1 MMGISSHSLKTC
13 LALCTFAILVA
24 GCTKVGPDYV
34 RPKTAVSQTWLEDG
48 DKRVKTEPAEYRNW
62 WKAFK
67 DPTLDRLIDSAYRE
81 NLTLRIAGARVLEAR
96 AQLGIAT
103 GQLYPQTQQATGSV
117 LKERASAGTPFAGS
131 SLASGKFGG
140 ISFWQDQVGLTANW
154 EIDFWGK
161 FRRAIESADAGLL
174 ASIAN
179 YDSTLVSL
187 TGDVANFYITIRT
200 LKRRLDIARHNV
212 QLQRESLQI
221 AEARFEGG
229 TTSQRDVEQARTVL
243 AGTQATIPIL
253 DTQLRQAKNALS
265 VLLGLPPDRLIEQL
279 QGKDD
284 IPAPPAQVAV
294 GIPVDLLRRR
304 PDVVAAE
311 YNAAA
316 QCAQIGVSK
325 AQLYPALS
333 LSGSFGLL
341 SSDVGTAKLSDMFDW
356 RNRNGSIGPAVQWNI
371 FNYGQITNL
380 VRVQDARFQQLLITY
395 QNTVLSAQREVEDN
409 LIAFLRTQ
417 EQATFLKESA
427 EAALR
432 SLDLAVLQYREG
444 ITDFTTVLT
453 AQQSLLSAED
463 SLASARGNISLNLVG
478 VYRSLGGGWEIREGQ
493 DFVPA
498 ATREQME
505 KRTNWG
511 NLLTPPS
518 LPSEAPP
525 TPVEQQQKRLIRA
538 PDW

>member
-1 MMGISSHSLKTC
+1 M
-13 LALCTFAILVA
+13 
-24 GCTKVGPDYV
+24 
-34 RPKTAVSQTWLEDG
+34 
-48 DKRVKTEPAEYRNW
+48 
-62 WKAFK
+62 
-67 DPTLDRLIDSAYRE
+67 
-81 NLTLRIAGARVLEAR
+81 
-96 AQLGIAT
+96 
-103 GQLYPQTQQATGSV
+103 
-117 LKERASAGTPFAGS
+117 
-131 SLASGKFGG
+131 
-140 ISFWQDQVGLTANW
+140 
-154 EIDFWGK
+154 
-161 FRRAIESADAGLL
+161 
-174 ASIAN
+174 
-179 YDSTLVSL
+179 
-187 TGDVANFYITIRT
+187 
-200 LKRRLDIARHNV
+200 
-212 QLQRESLQI
+212 
-221 AEARFEGG
+221 
-229 TTSQRDVEQARTVL
+229 EQAKTVL

-253 DTQLRQAKNALS
+253 DTQLRQAKNGLS
-265 VLLGLPPDRLIEQL
+265 VLLGLPPNRLIEQL

-304 PDVVAAE
+304 PDIRAAE

-325 AQLYPALS
+325 AQLFPAFS
-333 LSGSFGLL
+333 LTGNFGML
-341 SSDVGTAKLSDMFDW
+341 SSDVGKNALGEMFNW
-356 RNRNGSIGPAVQWNI
+356 RNRQGTIGPSVQWNI

-417 EQATFLKESA
+417 EQAKFLRESA

-453 AQQSLLSAED
+453 AQQALLSAED
-463 SLASARGNISLNLVG
+463 SLANAMGNISLNLVG

-518 LPSEAPP
+518 EAPP
-525 TPVEQQQKRLIRA
+525 TPAEQQEKRLIRA

>member
-1 MMGISSHSLKTC
+1 MMGIGSNHLKTC
-13 LALCTFAILVA
+13 LVLFTFALLTV

-34 RPKTAVSQTWLEDG
+34 RPETAVSQTWLEAG

-62 WKAFK
+62 WKIFH
-67 DPTLDRLIDSAYRE
+67 DPTLDRLIDTAYRE

-96 AQLGIAT
+96 AQLGAT
-103 GQLYPQTQQATGSV
+103 VGNLFPQTQQATGSV
-117 LKERASAGTPFAGS
+117 LKERESAGTPISGTGIS
-131 SLASGKFGG
+131 SPRFGG
-140 ISFWQDQVGLTANW
+140 LSLWESQVGLTANW

-212 QLQRESLQI
+212 QIQRESLQI

-229 TTSQRDVEQARTVL
+229 TTSQRDVEQARTLL
-243 AGTQATIPIL
+243 AGTQATIPVL
-253 DTQLRQAKNALS
+253 DTQLRQAKNGLS
-265 VLLGLPPDRLIEQL
+265 VLLGLPPDRLIEPL
-279 QGKDD
+279 RGKDD
-284 IPAPPAQVAV
+284 IPAPLAQVAV

-325 AQLYPALS
+325 AQLYPAFS
-333 LSGSFGLL
+333 LTGNFGML
-341 SSDVGTAKLSDMFDW
+341 SSDVGKNALGEMFNW
-356 RNRNGSIGPAVQWNI
+356 RNRQGTIGPSVQWNI
-371 FNYGQITNL
+371 FNYGQITNR

-417 EQATFLKESA
+417 EQASFLRESS

-453 AQQSLLSAED
+453 AQQALLSAED

-478 VYRSLGGGWEIREGQ
+478 VYRALGGGWEIREGQ
-493 DFVPA
+493 DFVPV

-511 NLLTPPS
+511 SLLTPA
-518 LPSEAPP
+518 SEAPP
-525 TPVEQQQKRLIRA
+525 TSEEQQQKRLIRA